1 MGRRRYVAAASV
13 LSLVAAAGLAAC
25 GSDNASSSGS
35 TSESDGR
42 TTITLWSGFTE
53 TDGEVVQK
61 IADNF
66 NSSQDDYTIDVQ
78 TNPWNVINDKL
89 MSGLS
94 AGNGPD
100 ILTYQAD
107 GAKGYIEQGAF
118 ISTDDFYAGADN
130 EADTYRENVVNDAM
144 VDGQHYGVPMG
155 HAPFSVYFNKEIF
168 EKAGITEADYPTT
181 WDEFVALAQKL
192 TVDEDNDGTPEQY
205 GIALADKDS
214 GYIPTFL
221 QAAGSDLVVDGKAA
235 LDTDTAKTVLSY
247 WRDNIYAKN
256 ASPSNISLTDAQT
269 LFTSGK
275 AAMFFIGP
283 WIVQT
288 AEDKGIE
295 VGTFEFPTG
304 PSEKVTQ
311 AASNYWYVTSQVQG
325 NEAKTKGVYAF
336 MKYFNNKENQIT
348 WALEAN
354 YPPNR
359 TDITAD
365 ELADNPLIAQ
375 ISSYMDDAK
384 LLLGSVPTGFSDVQS
399 ELNALGPKISTST
412 GDISSILESSNETIE
427 SIISQ

>member
-168 EKAGITEADYPTT
+168 EKAGITEADCPTT

>member
-1 MGRRRYVAAASV
+1 MRRRRFAAAASV
-13 LSLVAAAGLAAC
+13 LALVGAAGLAAC
-25 GSDNASSSGS
+25 SSDNSTSSNSSSGS
-35 TSESDGR
+35 EKATA
-42 TTITLWSGFTE
+42 ITLWSGFTE
-53 TDGEVVQK
+53 TDGKVLQK
-61 IADNF
+61 IADSF
-66 NSSQDDYTIDVQ
+66 NASQDQYTVDVQ

-107 GAKGYIEQGAF
+107 SAKGYIQQGAF
-118 ISTDDFYAGADN
+118 VSTDDFYSDSSN
-130 EADTYRENVVNDAM
+130 ETDKYRQNVVNDAM
-144 VDGQHYGVPMG
+144 VDGKHYGVPMG
-155 HAPFSVYFNKEIF
+155 HAPFSVYFNKAIF
-168 EKAGITEADYPTT
+168 EKAGITEADYPKT

-192 TVDEDNDGTPEQY
+192 TVDENGDGTPDQY

-235 LDTDTAKTVLSY
+235 LNSEVAKTTLTY

-288 AEDKGIE
+288 AKDKGID
-295 VGTFEFPTG
+295 VGTFEYPTG

-311 AASNYWYVTSQVQG
+311 AAS
-325 NEAKTKGVYAF
+325 
-336 MKYFNNKENQIT
+336 
-348 WALEAN
+348 
-354 YPPNR
+354 
-359 TDITAD
+359 
-365 ELADNPLIAQ
+365 
-375 ISSYMDDAK
+375 
-384 LLLGSVPTGFSDVQS
+384 SVSTVLCKWFGFVIVVCW
-399 ELNALGPKISTST
+399 L
-412 GDISSILESSNETIE
+412 
-427 SIISQ
+427 